1 MIKEIIKWFIISLI
15 LIILIHHLYFF
26 FKNTLSTPKTKDLIH
41 KPFDF
46 YNEINSNGSSKLS
59 DSNKSSS
66 ADGTSEECNNIMN
79 SDPNMSDTT
88 KLSDINNNTIKLI
101 SSNPDSGSSNE
112 IDRGEMKNELKNF
125 FKELSVNPAPTSQ
138 DLVYSQ
144 Y

>member
-26 FKNTLSTPKTKDLIH
+26 FKNTLSTPKTKDLIN
-41 KPFDF
+41 KPLDF
-46 YNEINSNGSSKLS
+46 YNKINSNASSKLPE
-59 DSNKSSS
+59 SNSSS
-66 ADGTSEECNNIMN
+66 YIDGDSSEASNITNSHVNN
-79 SDPNMSDTT
+79 SDTT

-101 SSNPDSGSSNE
+101 SSNSGSGSNNE
-112 IDRGEMKNELKNF
+112 IDKGEMKNELKNF